1 VFPCRGN
8 PTYKTLS
15 YQREEKMPK
24 INILKEAEKVKKP
37 YTPYHLANVDNYH
50 VFLGLFEGDY
60 KKHKHP
66 YDEFFYVVLG
76 EIEIEMD
83 KETVTLK
90 EGEGILVKKN
100 TWHKSKAKDKAVVML
115 FEKIG
120 MQSDFA

>member
-1 VFPCRGN
+1 
-8 PTYKTLS
+8 
-15 YQREEKMPK
+15 MPK
-24 INILKEAEKVKKP
+24 INILKEAEKIKKP

-83 KETVTLK
+83 KESVSLRQ
-90 EGEGILVKKN
+90 GEGILVKKN
-100 TWHKSKAKDKAVVML
+100 TWHKSQAKDKAVVML
-115 FEKIG
+115 FEKLG